1 MGWQKKKNLAKKQ
14 KKLNILIVKMLN
26 IKWKLQIYQL
36 IQLREERTEKKIML
50 QFLSYVGHEY
60 K

>member
-1 MGWQKKKNLAKKQ
+1 MGCQKKKNLAKKQ